1 MDGMKRKESGA
12 SEVIGAVLLVSLVV
26 IGGAVVA
33 AMVFG
38 QPTPKEVPHVSFG
51 VSHERLGRQ
60 LTLHHTGGDTLRW
73 GEYSVYR
80 RT

>member
-1 MDGMKRKESGA
+1 MGMDDMKRKESGA

-33 AMVFG
+33 AFVFG
-38 QPTPKEVPHVSFG
+38 QPTPKEVPHVNFG
-51 VSHERLGRQ
+51 VSLN
-60 LTLHHTGGDTLRW
+60 DT
-73 GEYSVYR
+73 R